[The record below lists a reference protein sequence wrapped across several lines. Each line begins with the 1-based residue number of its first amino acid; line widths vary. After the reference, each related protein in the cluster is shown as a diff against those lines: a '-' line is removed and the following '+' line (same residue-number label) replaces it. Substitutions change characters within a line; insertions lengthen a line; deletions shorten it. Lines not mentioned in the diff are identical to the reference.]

1 MKTAFLEH
9 GLTRRRGILLQ
20 SGNCRSVEE
29 NAWVDVART
38 VPVRMAE
45 HGVGNEGWRMDRLQ
59 DGSSGSGDFEMAFRT
74 GTVRATFLGAA
85 TQGFALLE
93 IVLAI
98 ALFSIVAV
106 GMTRA
111 LDQIAQT
118 SKQSR
123 QEAQVL
129 RVLESVL
136 AEVAHQPALKE
147 TTVNFPKSADGV
159 DARASIVKVKL
170 VTKDKTE
177 LASMF
182 KVEAEAWL
190 ETGFKRSLKRRMET
204 YVYSPHSP

>member
-1 MKTAFLEH
+1 MD
-9 GLTRRRGILLQ
+9 
-20 SGNCRSVEE
+20 SGNCRNAEVNARVE
-29 NAWVDVART
+29 
-38 VPVRMAE
+38 
-45 HGVGNEGWRMDRLQ
+45 GS
-59 DGSSGSGDFEMAFRT
+59 DGSARVSRAVFGVPPKTVMGGGLGVDWEGEGRRVSGDGFPRDAKNGTQDACAPRGRVRST
-74 GTVRATFLGAA
+74 GS
-85 TQGFALLE
+85 GFALLE

>member
-1 MKTAFLEH
+1 MKGRFSRSACVSRAVFGVPPKTVMRGGCCFGPQEV
-9 GLTRRRGILLQ
+9 GLRESGDGRSRGT
-20 SGNCRSVEE
+20 GACAPRGRF
-29 NAWVDVART
+29 AR
-38 VPVRMAE
+38 
-45 HGVGNEGWRMDRLQ
+45 
-59 DGSSGSGDFEMAFRT
+59 SGS
-74 GTVRATFLGAA
+74 AA
-85 TQGFALLE
+85 QGFALLE

-177 LASMF
+177 LDSMF

>member
-1 MKTAFLEH
+1 MKTSLTNSAKISGAFL
-9 GLTRRRGILLQ
+9 GT
-20 SGNCRSVEE
+20 
-29 NAWVDVART
+29 AR
-38 VPVRMAE
+38 
-45 HGVGNEGWRMDRLQ
+45 H
-59 DGSSGSGDFEMAFRT
+59 
-74 GTVRATFLGAA
+74 
-85 TQGFALLE
+85 GFALLE
-93 IVLAI
+93 IILALG
-98 ALFSIVAV
+98 LFSIVAV
-106 GMTRA
+106 GMTQA

-136 AEVAHQPALKE
+136 AEVSHQPELKPA
-147 TTVNFPKSADGV
+147 TVSFPKSPEGV
-159 DARASIVKVKL
+159 DARASIVKVKF

-177 LASMF
+177 LDHMF